1 MSIEMKLIHLTFIVT
16 WNIQGPDLGIGSCL
30 PLIKMGEDKLL
41 WQRFFRRL
49 LDPFSLSLVSSSL
62 SDQVQKLT
70 ATKFTLTHVVTDW
83 RKAMVFTDLCSLQH
97 HLVFSA
103 IGTGSAGR
111 TLLPVIEGEHR
122 LGIVRGRRPVHP
134 ASVDHVSHPVD
145 DVAHPGKHGV

>member
-1 MSIEMKLIHLTFIVT
+1 MSIEMKIIRLTFIVT

-70 ATKFTLTHVVTDW
+70 STKFTLTHVVTDW
-83 RKAMVFTDLCSLQH
+83 RKAMVFIDLCSLQH

-111 TLLPVIEGEHR
+111 TLLPIEGEHR
-122 LGIVRGRRPVHP
+122 LGIVRGRHPVLP
-134 ASVDHVSHPVD
+134 SSVDHVAHPVD

>member
-1 MSIEMKLIHLTFIVT
+1 MKIIRLTFIVT
-16 WNIQGPDLGIGSCL
+16 WNIQGPDLGIGSYL

-70 ATKFTLTHVVTDW
+70 STNFTLTHVVTDW
-83 RKAMVFTDLCSLQH
+83 RKAMVFIDLCSLQH

-111 TLLPVIEGEHR
+111 TLLPIIESEHR
-122 LGIVRGRRPVHP
+122 LGIVRGRHPVHP
-134 ASVDHVSHPVD
+134 ASVDHVAHPVD

>member
-1 MSIEMKLIHLTFIVT
+1 MEPWYNVSIEMKLIHLTFIVT

-111 TLLPVIEGEHR
+111 ALLPIEGEHR

-134 ASVDHVSHPVD
+134 ASVD

>member
-1 MSIEMKLIHLTFIVT
+1 MKIIRLTFIVT

-70 ATKFTLTHVVTDW
+70 STNFTLTHVVTDW
-83 RKAMVFTDLCSLQH
+83 RKAMVFIDLCSLQH

-111 TLLPVIEGEHR
+111 TLLPIIESEHR
-122 LGIVRGRRPVHP
+122 LGIVRCRRPVHP
-134 ASVDHVSHPVD
+134 ATVDHVAHTVD

>member
-1 MSIEMKLIHLTFIVT
+1 MKLIHLTFIVT

-70 ATKFTLTHVVTDW
+70 ATKFTLTHVVTD
-83 RKAMVFTDLCSLQH
+83 RLEKGLGFYRFVLFAAPLG
-97 HLVFSA
+97 VFSN
-103 IGTGSAGR
+103 R
-111 TLLPVIEGEHR
+111 YR
-122 LGIVRGRRPVHP
+122 
-134 ASVDHVSHPVD
+134 VSWTNP
-145 DVAHPGKHGV
+145 PPRY

>member
-1 MSIEMKLIHLTFIVT
+1 MKIIRLTFIVT

-83 RKAMVFTDLCSLQH
+83 RKAMVFIDLCSLQH

-111 TLLPVIEGEHR
+111 TLLPIIESEHR

-134 ASVDHVSHPVD
+134 ASVDHVANPVD
-145 DVAHPGKHGV
+145 DMAHPGKHGV

>member
-1 MSIEMKLIHLTFIVT
+1 MKIIRLTFIVT

-70 ATKFTLTHVVTDW
+70 STNFTFTHVVTDW
-83 RKAMVFTDLCSLQH
+83 RKAMFFTDLCSLQH

-111 TLLPVIEGEHR
+111 TLLPIEGEHR
-122 LGIVRGRRPVHP
+122 LGIVRCRRPVHP
-134 ASVDHVSHPVD
+134 ATVDDVAHPVD

>member
-1 MSIEMKLIHLTFIVT
+1 MKIIRLTFIVT

-70 ATKFTLTHVVTDW
+70 STNFTFTHVVTDW
-83 RKAMVFTDLCSLQH
+83 RKAMVFIDLCSLQH

-111 TLLPVIEGEHR
+111 TLLPIIESEHR

-134 ASVDHVSHPVD
+134 ASVDHVAHPVD

>member
-1 MSIEMKLIHLTFIVT
+1 MSIEMKIIRLTFIVT

-70 ATKFTLTHVVTDW
+70 STNFTFTHVVTDW
-83 RKAMVFTDLCSLQH
+83 RKAMVFIDLCSLQH

-111 TLLPVIEGEHR
+111 TLLPIEGEHR
-122 LGIVRGRRPVHP
+122 LGIVRCRRPVHP
-134 ASVDHVSHPVD
+134 ATVDHVAHPVD

>member
-1 MSIEMKLIHLTFIVT
+1 MSIEMKIIHLTFIVT

-70 ATKFTLTHVVTDW
+70 STNFTFTHVVTDW
-83 RKAMVFTDLCSLQH
+83 RKAMVFIDLCSLQH

-111 TLLPVIEGEHR
+111 TLLPIEGEHR
-122 LGIVRGRRPVHP
+122 LGIVRGRHPVHP
-134 ASVDHVSHPVD
+134 ASVD